1 MENFPVEHLACLAG
15 VLTEAD
21 GHFRL
26 EFPLAPFALPLPD
39 RDQPHRVDTAL
50 RLDQVRLP
58 DSDFAH
64 LAGQSLVF
72 PLNPHAG
79 YIDGSIYLDGAH
91 HPVDVSK
98 ITCGTNSIDGIEI
111 EIEAQLIFEFEG
123 LGPYRNTPWTL
134 NSLLR
139 ADS

>member
-1 MENFPVEHLACLAG
+1 MLHISQDVIRRNGLHAGGIAGFGEDTGFVFFALAG
-15 VLTEAD
+15 AA
-21 GHFRL
+21 GK
-26 EFPLAPFALPLPD
+26 AS
-39 RDQPHRVDTAL
+39 

-58 DSDFAH
+58 NSAFAR

-72 PLNPHAG
+72 PLNPQAG

-98 ITCGTNSIDGIEI
+98 ITFGANTIDGLEI
-111 EIEAQLIFEFEG
+111 EIEAQLILEFEG